1 MANTGRSSGQG
12 SKRPNEDADE
22 INRPSTKPRTQPPE
36 FIFIEDRYDE
46 LVHHELDEDTATYL
60 RDNSMAMPA
69 TIPEW
74 ILVAV
79 ADTCDRLDSQLQ
91 KYPGAHQAM
100 LEHGTA
106 LEDLLKGAYEKKDYK
121 EVRNLLVLQQD
132 KSLYQD
138 VSHGTDDKG
147 QQKQAVK
154 QAWTVTYNG
163 KAHHLLYETVRTMT
177 KEMGKRVYA
186 NSLAIVQSSGT
197 GKSRT
202 VHEHS
207 KLIFT
212 IPFNLRSDRDQKG
225 FAYPFPDR
233 KIRDHLCQNAPK
245 ELQAARLHFME
256 FLHNLFSVV
265 FDEVKALEPEFKVAR
280 TYGEVAKMWSAHLEK
295 GRDELYQKVLDMKY
309 DRDEKAFKVFKE
321 SKEKRDKEQAKSN
334 PDPAKTDGRTADSAA
349 HLFVAEQTKDKISA
363 LISIIS
369 KFAKVNDPSDARVV
383 IYFDEAH
390 DLTNIIVPDKTGSVS
405 RTLYHAFC
413 STANGILDTPV
424 FFLFLSTHSSLSKF
438 APPQWMYPSA
448 RVYDGEDTIQPP
460 FTELPF
466 DCSQDGPVIRPGEKA
481 LRDVATIKFM
491 SAFGRPMFFS
501 LLKSGEPEM
510 EWSIINLARSKLIGR
525 NKPDS
530 AEMTDDAKLAVLAV
544 RVLLNFNTS
553 RSKTQARLVKL
564 VQSHMAIAFS
574 IPQHRETIRTGYP
587 SEPILAEAAARQM
600 RILRSRGG
608 SDSPS
613 QLLKNFLETGVIDKG
628 ERGELVARLIFTLAY
643 DDAAEAYERDTSE
656 NLNKPV
662 DESSKYPFYSKGVP
676 LEYFIKALFGD
687 NHAERILES
696 HPDNV
701 ADGKTFREVF
711 DDAWVRFTHFQRAG
725 DSSVVSTEAA
735 WAAAARAMAFQCSS
749 GQAVIDMVIPV
760 ILRREGK
767 LGEDIMTAILVQD
780 KDRFKAGTRAS
791 VEIDAETIKFF
802 PEQSSEGPK
811 EDKRPYITIVM
822 ELGVLPFYQTQAKYE
837 APPAEKRPPVSQSS
851 LATGHE
857 ITRKVRS
864 TKTAKEA
871 HPRYAIFVNGC
882 SPSVYKVV
890 DNEDVYAALLSSR
903 HTLQEHPRQT
913 PDALSAVRRLKP
925 FWIKGP
931 ECFDWTDDPK
941 LSGVIPVEEPVA
953 EGVTTGED
961 QLELG
966 SAFEEG

>member
-1 MANTGRSSGQG
+1 
-12 SKRPNEDADE
+12 
-22 INRPSTKPRTQPPE
+22 
-36 FIFIEDRYDE
+36 
-46 LVHHELDEDTATYL
+46 TA
-60 RDNSMAMPA
+60 P
-69 TIPEW
+69 
-74 ILVAV
+74 
-79 ADTCDRLDSQLQ
+79 
-91 KYPGAHQAM
+91 
-100 LEHGTA
+100 
-106 LEDLLKGAYEKKDYK
+106 
-121 EVRNLLVLQQD
+121 
-132 KSLYQD
+132 
-138 VSHGTDDKG
+138 
-147 QQKQAVK
+147 AVK

-163 KAHHLLYETVRTMT
+163 KAHRLLYETVRTMT
-177 KEMGKRVYA
+177 KEMGKQVYA

-212 IPFNLRSDRDQKG
+212 IPFNLRSDRG
-225 FAYPFPDR
+225 PEGRFAYPFPDR

-295 GRDELYQKVLDMKY
+295 GRDELYQKVVDMKY
-309 DRDEKAFKVFKE
+309 DVR
-321 SKEKRDKEQAKSN
+321 
-334 PDPAKTDGRTADSAA
+334 AKTDGRTADSAA
-349 HLFVAEQTKDKISA
+349 HLFLAEQTINKISA

-405 RTLYHAFC
+405 CTLYHAFC

-424 FFLFLSTHSSLSKF
+424 FFLFLSTHSSLTKF

-491 SAFGRPMFFS
+491 SAFGRPMYAPFFS

-553 RSKTQARLVKL
+553 RSKTQARIVKL

-574 IPQHRETIRTGYP
+574 IPQHCETIRTGYP

-608 SDSPS
+608 SNSPS
-613 QLLKNFLETGVIDKG
+613 RLLQKFLDTGVIDKG

-662 DESSKYPFYSKGVP
+662 DESSKYPFYSRGVP
-676 LEYFIKALFGD
+676 LKYFIRALFGD
-687 NHAERILES
+687 EHAEHIFKS

-701 ADGKTFREVF
+701 KNGQTFEEAF
-711 DDAWVRFTHFQRAG
+711 DKAWVRFTHFQRAG
-725 DSSVVSTEAA
+725 DSSVISTEAA

-749 GQAVIDMVIPV
+749 GQALLNMFIPI
-760 ILRREGK
+760 ILWDAELRE
-767 LGEDIMTAILVQD
+767 EIMSGILIQI
-780 KDRFKAGTRAS
+780 KDRVRAGTKAS
-791 VEIDAETIKFF
+791 VEIDERAIHFF
-802 PEQSSEGPK
+802 PAQSGPN
-811 EDKRPYITIVM
+811 EDGRPYITIVM
-822 ELGVLPFYQTQAKYE
+822 ELGVQPYYQTQAKYE
-837 APPAEKRPPVSQSS
+837 AKSAPTEVARPRTPTRASS
-851 LATGHE
+851 AGE
-857 ITRKVRS
+857 RS
-864 TKTAKEA
+864 TVNEVEGTPSNLRTSHMGKRSDRNTDKGKNIAKVV

-882 SPSVYKVV
+882 SPSVYNVV
-890 DNEDVYAALLSSR
+890 DDKDVYATLLSSR
-903 HTLQEHPRQT
+903 HILQEHPRQT
-913 PDALSAVRRLKP
+913 KDALSAVRRLKP

-931 ECFDWTDDPK
+931 EYFGWTDEPK
-941 LSGVIPVEEPVA
+941 LSGVVPVEEPVA
-953 EGVTTGED
+953 EGVTTGD
-961 QLELG
+961 DK
-966 SAFEEG
+966 F